1 MPFKEPLVT
10 QTHMDAAV
18 LEALQDVMEADYPL
32 LLETFVSDS
41 QTRLAQMG
49 EAARDAEALAQAAH
63 SLKGSSSNMGALR
76 LAELCRDLEA
86 RAKDMSAAQT
96 DRLLAEIGLEM
107 DTVQRLYD
115 TERRRFPA

>member
-1 MPFKEPLVT
+1 MS

-18 LEALQDVMEADYPL
+18 LESLREVMEADYPL

-41 QTRLAQMG
+41 QARLARMS
-49 EAARDAEALAQAAH
+49 ELAPDAEALAQAAH

-86 RAKDMSAAQT
+86 RAKQMNVAQI

-107 DTVQRLYD
+107 NIVQRLYEA
-115 TERRRFPA
+115 ERQRFVE

>member
-1 MPFKEPLVT
+1 VL

-18 LEALQDVMEADYPL
+18 LEALQEVMEADYPL

-41 QTRLAQMG
+41 LQRLAQMRQ
-49 EAARDAEALAQAAH
+49 AASDAEALAQAAH

-86 RAKDMSAAQT
+86 RARHMSPAQT
-96 DRLLAEIGLEM
+96 DQLLAEIGLEM
-107 DTVQRLYD
+107 DTVQQLYNR
-115 TERRRFPA
+115 ERQRFSS

>member
-1 MPFKEPLVT
+1 MT

-96 DRLLAEIGLEM
+96 DSLLAEIGLEM

>member
-1 MPFKEPLVT
+1 MS

-41 QTRLAQMG
+41 QSRLAQMG
-49 EAARDAEALAQAAH
+49 QAAHDPEALAQAAH

-86 RAKDMSAAQT
+86 GTKQLSAAQV
-96 DRLLAEIGLEM
+96 DQLLAEIGLEM
-107 DTVQRLYD
+107 ATVQRLYSA
-115 TERRRFPA
+115 ERQRFSG